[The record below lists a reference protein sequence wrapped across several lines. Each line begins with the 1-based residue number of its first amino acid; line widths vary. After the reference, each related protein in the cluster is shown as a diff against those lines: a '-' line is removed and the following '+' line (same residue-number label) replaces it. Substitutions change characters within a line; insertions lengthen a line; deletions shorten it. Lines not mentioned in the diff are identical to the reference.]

1 MFPPPPVLIA
11 SLITKSFREAKM
23 LKIFLFITSTSFS
36 PVYIYMAGKVTF
48 HLSVQNLAVD
58 QAQILVVLRI
68 SSLVTL
74 QS

>member
-1 MFPPPPVLIA
+1 
-11 SLITKSFREAKM
+11 
-23 LKIFLFITSTSFS
+23 
-36 PVYIYMAGKVTF
+36 MAGKVTF

-74 QS
+74 QSSITLSELMLTMQCICDVASPERLQFCLGFE